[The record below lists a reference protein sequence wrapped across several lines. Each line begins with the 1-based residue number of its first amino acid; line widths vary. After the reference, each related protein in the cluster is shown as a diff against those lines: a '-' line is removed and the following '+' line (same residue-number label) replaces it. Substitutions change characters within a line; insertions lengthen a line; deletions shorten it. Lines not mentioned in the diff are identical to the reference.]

1 MIKSRTKPAT
11 KPKKTS
17 KKTKDIIEPYPD
29 DDNLPVIPDI
39 KPPPILSAKELKKD
53 KRLLFQTVEEME
65 VKINSYFQDISNQPY
80 HIAGLKLHVGIFD
93 DSTYKLYSRSHE
105 GHYQQFN
112 QILKAAEHIIES
124 GLVDQL
130 FTARRYG
137 AVIFYLKSKL
147 GYTDTIEHIHSHQGE
162 VNISFTAE
170 TSDEKTKRIAH
181 ARANEPQAIDIT
193 PQSVK
198 DQA

>member
-1 MIKSRTKPAT
+1 MSKVKKKPAT
-11 KPKKTS
+11 KPRKTS
-17 KKTKDIIEPYPD
+17 KKTKEIVEPYPD
-29 DDNLPVIPDI
+29 DDNLPATPAI
-39 KPPPILSAKELKKD
+39 KPPPVLSAKELKQD

-65 VKINSYFQDISNQPY
+65 VKINDYFQDITNQPY
-80 HIAGLKLHVGIFD
+80 HIAGLKLHIGMFD
-93 DSTYKLYSRSHE
+93 DSTYKLYSRSE
-105 GHYQQFN
+105 QGHYQQFN

-170 TSDEKTKRIAH
+170 TSDEKVKRIAH
-181 ARANEPQAIDIT
+181 AEANKPQAIDIT

-198 DQA
+198 DKV